1 MRQKSL
7 ISLFVAAAAGL
18 ALVPPA
24 SAGVILNSAGQFDR
38 SISARDPIGQS
49 FTAEDPLLGKIAFA
63 FSDINPG
70 FPNDPVTMTLY
81 TGTGFGGSVV
91 KAVTQTLP
99 DPLPSTAA
107 APQFIDFDF
116 TGAALTVGN
125 IYTVAV
131 TTSSSPKI
139 AVVYDSQDH
148 YNGGIYIDA
157 VDGQQPTFELN
168 FRVTPGVPEPATL
181 LPSLAGAAL
190 LSTRRARYHRYR

>member
-1 MRQKSL
+1 MRRESL
-7 ISLFVAAAAGL
+7 ISLFAAMAAAL
-18 ALVPPA
+18 AVVPSA
-24 SAGVILNSAGQFDR
+24 SAGVILNNAGQFDR
-38 SISARDPIGQS
+38 GISSRDPIGQS

-81 TGTGFGGSVV
+81 TGTGFGGAVV

-116 TGAALTVGN
+116 SGAALTVGN

-139 AVVYDSQDH
+139 AEVYDSQDH

-168 FRVTPGVPEPATL
+168 FRVTPGVPEPA
-181 LPSLAGAAL
+181 SLAVLSLGGLAL
-190 LSTRRARYHRYR
+190 LRRRRR